1 MFILIKADENG
12 VSSIETIDK
21 TKMSLQD
28 YYDAIGCHCI
38 NIHPCGMQVA
48 CVPRQLVVF
57 DDEFL
62 LNADKPVA
70 NKLASALYGYHKH
83 GQCLCGN
90 VVIGKAG
97 EDDVVGFTKG
107 EADELVKL
115 YSILMVDANRC
126 EYIVQEPFVAYVNL
140 K

>member
-21 TKMSLQD
+21 MKMELND
-28 YYDAIGCHCI
+28 YYNAIGCNCI

-48 CVPRQLVVF
+48 SVDRQLVVF

-62 LNADKPVA
+62 LNTDKPVA
-70 NKLASALYGYHKH
+70 NKLASVLYGYHKH

-90 VVIGKAG
+90 VVIGKATD
-97 EDDVVGFTKG
+97 EDIVGFTK
-107 EADELVKL
+107 DECDMIVKL
-115 YSILMVDANRC
+115 YKAIIDGANKA
-126 EYIVQEPFVAYVNL
+126 EFVVQEPMMTYVRGY
-140 K
+140 

>member
-21 TKMSLQD
+21 TEMSLQE
-28 YYDAIGCHCI
+28 YYDAIGCSCI
-38 NIHPCGMQVA
+38 NVQPLNMQAA
-48 CVPRQLVVF
+48 CMPRQLVVF

-62 LNADKPVA
+62 LNTAKPVA

-90 VVIGKAG
+90 VIVGRHG
-97 EDDVVGFTKG
+97 GDDIKGFTKA
-107 EADELVKL
+107 EADELVGL
-115 YSILMVDANRC
+115 YKMLMADANER
-126 EYIVQEPFVAYVNL
+126 EFVVREPVMTFRWL
-140 K
+140 

>member
-21 TKMSLQD
+21 MKMSLD
-28 YYDAIGCHCI
+28 EYYRALNCSCI
-38 NIHPCGMQVA
+38 SVQPCGMQVA
-48 CVPRQLVVF
+48 CMPKQFAVF

-62 LNADKPVA
+62 LKTNKPVA

-90 VVIGKAG
+90 VIIGTVG
-97 EDDVVGFTKG
+97 DEDIKGFTKQD
-107 EADELVKL
+107 ADEIVKL
-115 YSILMVDANRC
+115 YTVLMVDANGLD
-126 EYIVQEPFVAYVNL
+126 YDVQEPFFTYVGM